1 MFYPILFKSSTP
13 NTGLQEQRSYE
24 LCVLYLCFTFLY
36 LYLSSVTKIL
46 RASTKY
52 GTGYLP
58 QKYKVRQR
66 NEDNML
72 LQTEK
77 GRKDFD

>member
-1 MFYPILFKSSTP
+1 M
-13 NTGLQEQRSYE
+13 
-24 LCVLYLCFTFLY
+24 
-36 LYLSSVTKIL
+36 TKIL